1 MIKVKNLPTNVY
13 PLKIKEKIPEAKDSV
28 SFILEPLPEYKNLF
42 HYKPAQF
49 LTFYFEM
56 KEKRILRSYSLSS
69 CPLINE
75 HLKTTVKRVTKGV
88 ISNYMIDHLKEG
100 DIVYSR
106 KPAGKF
112 FKPPTDLKP
121 KHYFLFA
128 GGSGITPLFSII
140 KTALLSD
147 PKNQVTLFYAN
158 KNASSVIYQK
168 ELSEWSKKYKIQ
180 FKILHLFS
188 QPEKGTAGTASL
200 SYQQASSPKESQSAI
215 MPPLVSN
222 PCSGGTVSLAD
233 QRASSPKESQ
243 SAIIPPLVSNPRS
256 GAFTSQKERSEKRVT
271 ARNPRSGGT
280 ASLAEGLNTYFKGR
294 LTKEFLEKYFS
305 SMEVSHRHHLY
316 YLCGPEGFM
325 QTLKEF
331 LTQKEVHK
339 KQVQVESFLPA
350 RPQGTAG
357 SATLAENSEPKPT
370 PAERGTAGTSSLTD
384 KTTGAT
390 LPAEEEGGSA
400 TLSYQQAS
408 QKERS
413 EKRVTARNPRSG
425 AFTSQKE
432 RSEKRVTARN
442 PRSGG
447 TASLADQQASSSKES
462 QPAPSPSK
470 RSKIPKWAEV
480 VLIGKNEEEGT
491 ASLADQQA
499 SSPKESQSAIIPP
512 LVSNPRSGAFTS
524 QKERSEKRVTA
535 RNPRSG
541 GTASLADQQASSPKE
556 SQSAIIPP
564 LVSNP
569 RSGGTASLAE
579 EGTSSLAK
587 GKITSSLEKQPEKIK
602 ALLNGELVEIVAKEG
617 IPILEQLLSAGH
629 SPPFSC
635 LAGSCMSCMAVL
647 KKGLIFQEERGI
659 LEEENLKNY
668 EILTCQAKPVSSL
681 VEVDYDHGGE

>member
-200 SYQQASSPKESQSAI
+200 A
-215 MPPLVSN
+215 V
-222 PCSGGTVSLAD
+222 
-233 QRASSPKESQ
+233 
-243 SAIIPPLVSNPRS
+243 
-256 GAFTSQKERSEKRVT
+256 
-271 ARNPRSGGT
+271 
-280 ASLAEGLNTYFKGR
+280 GLNTYFKGR

-357 SATLAENSEPKPT
+357 SARSATLAENSEPKPT

-400 TLSYQQAS
+400 TLSYQQA
-408 QKERS
+408 
-413 EKRVTARNPRSG
+413 
-425 AFTSQKE
+425 SQKE